1 MSVDTD
7 PLNPPD
13 PVLSL
18 DDLGSRRFPGTA
30 LAVLGHP
37 VQHSLSPAMHNAALA
52 AMTRDHGEFASW
64 RYHRFDVPPED
75 LARALDLLHV
85 RGFQGL
91 NLTVPHKVIAFDC
104 VAEVDPAARPIGAV
118 NTLLRL
124 EHGWRGYNTDGHG
137 LASGVRDELGAGLGG
152 AHVILLGAGGAA
164 RAASVECLRRRCASL
179 WIANRTPAR
188 LDTLLAVL
196 RPLADSMPVYG
207 FDPQSPPAG
216 LPAGALVINATS
228 SGLRPDDPPPV
239 DLTRL
244 PRPAGV
250 YDMVYNPPETP
261 LLRQASALGIPRANG
276 LSMLVHQGA
285 RSLEI
290 WTGATVP
297 VAAMMSAARA
307 AMV

>member
-1 MSVDTD
+1 MIIAD
-7 PLNPPD
+7 PIHTAA
-13 PVLSL
+13 
-18 DDLGSRRFPGTA
+18 DLEHWSSRGTS

-37 VQHSLSPAMHNAALA
+37 IRHSLSPAMHNAALA
-52 AMTRDHGEFASW
+52 GMTRDHGEFASW
-64 RYHRFDVPPED
+64 RYYRFDVLPED
-75 LARALDLLHV
+75 LPRALDLLHV

-91 NLTVPHKVIAFDC
+91 NLTVPHKVVAFDC
-104 VAEVDPAARPIGAV
+104 IAEVDPAAQPIGAV

-124 EHGWRGYNTDGHG
+124 PHGWRGYNTDGPG
-137 LASGVRDELGAGLGG
+137 MTSGIRDDLGAELTD

-164 RAASVECLRRRCASL
+164 RAAAVECLRRRCASL

-188 LDTLLAVL
+188 LDALLAVL
-196 RPLADSMPVYG
+196 QPLADRIPVCG

-216 LPAGALVINATS
+216 LPGGAWVINATAA
-228 SGLRPDDPPPV
+228 GLRPDDPPPI

-244 PRPAGV
+244 PRAAGV
-250 YDMVYNPPETP
+250 YDLIYNPPETQ
-261 LLRQASALGIPRANG
+261 LLRQASELGVPRANG

-290 WTGATVP
+290 WTGARVP

-307 AMV
+307 ALRPAA